1 MEYTI
6 SVTNGK
12 QVARGHNR
20 RDPEAI
26 KRQDHILRGGFNEI
40 WCDEPHGSAY
50 HRIFDD
56 SIKKYN
62 EKQVKNGRKNRIIKN
77 YYAKVTNSVQQN
89 PVYEVIV
96 AIGNCNNNLFDL
108 INKSILMEYCDEWAA
123 RNPNLVMVGAYYHAD
138 ERDPETGKFG
148 VSHLHIDY
156 IPVAYKCNRGP
167 EIQTSVTGALKEMG
181 YVTYKNRHTAQM
193 QWQDKEREALKQI
206 CLKHGVQVAP
216 PQKEKRKHQD
226 TQTYKAEQKAKDRL
240 RETEEQLM
248 EAQADLEQTKEYI
261 ADVWDKICKK
271 LNSQGLTNED
281 INKMSVNDE
290 NESTIEVSV
299 SDYINLKDKAMKAEE
314 EQEKAAREAQEKE
327 KLKADYQ
334 KLLQQLNLMRYKF
347 EKANKEKEKLQKA
360 IGAYEKTIEDADPN
374 LADEAFKNFGIAF
387 YKENEETEI
396 TEEEIER

>member
-77 YYAKVTNSVQQN
+77 YYAKVANSVQQN

-108 INKSILMEYCDEWAA
+108 INKSILMEYCDEWAT

-193 QWQDKEREALKQI
+193 QWQEKEREALKQI

-240 RETEEQLM
+240 RETQEQLTA
-248 EAQADLEQTKEYI
+248 AQADLEQTKEYI

-271 LNSQGLTNED
+271 LNNHGLTDEEIDKMYVNEVD
-281 INKMSVNDE
+281 
-290 NESTIEVSV
+290 ESTIVVSV
-299 SDYINLKDKAMKAEE
+299 SDYINLKDTAKKAEE
-314 EQEKAAREAQEKE
+314 EQKKAAMEVQAKE
-327 KLKADYQ
+327 KLNADYQ
-334 KLLQQLNLMRYKF
+334 QLLQQLNLERYKF
-347 EKANKEKEKLQKA
+347 EKANREKEKLQKA

-374 LADEAFKNFGIAF
+374 LAAEAFRNFETA
-387 YKENEETEI
+387 YYMDHKETEI
-396 TEEEIER
+396 TEEEIEI

>member
-26 KRQDHILRGGFNEI
+26 KRQDHILRGGAYEI
-40 WCDEPHGSAY
+40 WWDEPHGRAY
-50 HRIFDD
+50 HRIFDAA
-56 SIKKYN
+56 IERYN
-62 EKQVKNGRKNRIIKN
+62 EKQMLNGRKNRIIKN
-77 YYAKVTNSVQQN
+77 YYSKVTNSAQQH
-89 PVYEVIV
+89 PAYEVIV
-96 AIGNCNNNLFDL
+96 AIGNCNNNLSGE
-108 INKSILMEYCDEWAA
+108 INKAILKEYYDEWNS
-123 RNPNLVMVGAYYHAD
+123 RNPNMVMVGAYYHAD
-138 ERDPETGKFG
+138 ERDPEKGKFG

-206 CLKHGVQVAP
+206 CLRHGVQVAP

-226 TQTYKAEQKAKDRL
+226 TQTYKKEQKAKDRL
-240 RETEEQLM
+240 RETEEQLTA
-248 EAQADLEQTKEYI
+248 AQADLEQTKEYI
-261 ADVWDKICKK
+261 ADVWDKICQK
-271 LNSQGLTNED
+271 LNNHGLTNEEID
-281 INKMSVNDE
+281 KMSVNVA

-299 SDYINLKDKAMKAEE
+299 PDYINLKDMAKKAEE
-314 EQEKAAREAQEKE
+314 VQKKAAMEAQAKE
-327 KLKADYQ
+327 KLNADYQ
-334 KLLQQLNLMRYKF
+334 KLLQQLNLMQYKF
-347 EKANKEKEKLQKA
+347 EKVNREKEKLQKA
-360 IGAYEKTIEDADPN
+360 IGAYEKTIEEADPN

-387 YKENEETEI
+387 YKEDEETEI
-396 TEEEIER
+396 IEEEIER

>member
-40 WCDEPHGSAY
+40 WCDEPHGRAY

-77 YYAKVTNSVQQN
+77 YYAKVANSVQQN

-108 INKSILMEYCDEWAA
+108 INKSILMEYCDEWAT

-167 EIQTSVTGALKEMG
+167 EIQSSVTGA
-181 YVTYKNRHTAQM
+181 
-193 QWQDKEREALKQI
+193 
-206 CLKHGVQVAP
+206 
-216 PQKEKRKHQD
+216 
-226 TQTYKAEQKAKDRL
+226 
-240 RETEEQLM
+240 
-248 EAQADLEQTKEYI
+248 
-261 ADVWDKICKK
+261 
-271 LNSQGLTNED
+271 
-281 INKMSVNDE
+281 
-290 NESTIEVSV
+290 
-299 SDYINLKDKAMKAEE
+299 
-314 EQEKAAREAQEKE
+314 
-327 KLKADYQ
+327 
-334 KLLQQLNLMRYKF
+334 
-347 EKANKEKEKLQKA
+347 
-360 IGAYEKTIEDADPN
+360 
-374 LADEAFKNFGIAF
+374 
-387 YKENEETEI
+387 
-396 TEEEIER
+396 

>member
-50 HRIFDD
+50 RRIFDD

-77 YYAKVTNSVQQN
+77 YYLKVTNSSQQH

-96 AIGNCNNNLFDL
+96 AIGNCNNNLSGE
-108 INKSILMEYCDEWAA
+108 INKAILKEYYDEWNS
-123 RNPNLVMVGAYYHAD
+123 RNPNMVMVGAYYHAD

-193 QWQDKEREALKQI
+193 QWQEKERAVLKQI
-206 CLKHGVQVAP
+206 CLSYGIEVAP
-216 PQKEKRKHQD
+216 PKKEKRKHQD
-226 TQTYKAEQKAKDRL
+226 TSIYKAEQKAKDRL
-240 RETEEQLM
+240 RETEEQLT

-261 ADVWDKICKK
+261 ADVWDKIWKK
-271 LNSQGLTNED
+271 LNNHGLSNEEID
-281 INKMSVNDE
+281 KMSVNE
-290 NESTIEVSV
+290 ANESTIEVSV
-299 SDYINLKDKAMKAEE
+299 PDYINLKDTAKKAEE

-327 KLKADYQ
+327 KLNADYQ

-387 YKENEETEI
+387 YKEDEETEI